1 MYINPPPKDLHTY
14 VVGEMAD
21 KAEYLF
27 TGDECQ
33 VKAAH
38 SDSGWYKSVVNK
50 AVSIESALD
59 I

>member
-1 MYINPPPKDLHTY
+1 MCRLAASKISFDCMYVHVHNPPPKDLHTY

-38 SDSGWYKSVVNK
+38 SDSG
-50 AVSIESALD
+50 
-59 I
+59 